1 MIDSKIKTLL
11 TLEQLGSYTRTAE
24 ALSLTQPAVSHHI
37 RMLEEEYG
45 IRIFMRNKPRL
56 KTTPEGEV
64 LIAYARRAVALSDGV
79 RQAIEDKRRDIR
91 SLKVGITPTASDI
104 LVPQV
109 LAAYCSEHPSTHI
122 RIIRDTMDN
131 IDNML
136 ASFEL
141 DFAIVDG
148 VIRREETRAFLLG
161 EDYLGLVVSPKH
173 PFARRESVTV
183 EEIQREN
190 LVLRPQNAETRKMF
204 EGYIT
209 SHGYM
214 MRDFNIIMELDSVS
228 NIKEIVMA
236 NRGISIL
243 SHNVCLDEEKKGSMV
258 IVPIE
263 NCRMVRPINLIYPR
277 DFRHSDILHDI
288 RESYEK
294 HFAAES

>member
-1 MIDSKIKTLL
+1 MIDSKIRTLL

-45 IRIFMRNKPRL
+45 IRIFVKSKSRL
-56 KTTPEGEV
+56 KPTPEGEV
-64 LIAYARRAVALSDGV
+64 LLSYARQAMALSEGV
-79 RQAIEDKRRDIR
+79 KRAIEDSRRAIR

-109 LAAYCSEHPSTHI
+109 LAAYCNEHPATHI
-122 RIIRDTMDN
+122 QIVRDTIAS
-131 IDNML
+131 IDSML
-136 ASFEL
+136 SFFEL

-148 VIRREETRAFLLG
+148 MISSQGTRSFLLG
-161 EDYLGLVVSPKH
+161 TDYLGLVVSPRH
-173 PFARRESVTV
+173 PFARRMSVTI

-190 LVLRPQNAETRKMF
+190 LVLRPSNAETRKMF
-204 EGYIT
+204 EAYIT

-236 NRGISIL
+236 NHGISIL
-243 SHNVCLDEEKKGSMV
+243 SHNVCLEEERRGDMV

-263 NCRMVRPINLIYPR
+263 NCQMMRPINLIYPV
-277 DFRHSDILHDI
+277 DFRHPDILQDI
-288 RESYEK
+288 RSSYEK
-294 HFAAES
+294 HFSMG